1 MIPQINEQYKEE
13 FLEAKEMYLIAK
25 AINEVNLEIDFNAK
39 KAVLKMYPFMNIET
53 GKRILDPISDYMMSD
68 QAFKDKYM
76 PLLHEEH
83 KRLGLK
89 NAKLDYTADY
99 ESRPLLDKAE
109 KNFLEI
115 GFKMLPRELADG
127 LRGGLYL
134 LDMKEKII
142 DLMCRFEADKMP
154 SGKEILLKY
163 SGAKQ

>member
-1 MIPQINEQYKEE
+1 MKTQINEEFKAE
-13 FLEAKEMYLIAK
+13 FLEAREMYLIAR
-25 AINEVNLEIDFNAK
+25 AMNEANLEIDFKAK

-53 GKRILDPISDYMMSD
+53 GKRILDSISAYMMSD

-76 PLLHEEH
+76 PLLHEKSKE
-83 KRLGLK
+83 LGLK

-115 GFKMLPRELADG
+115 GFRMLPKELADQ

-163 SGAKQ
+163 TGVKQ